1 MILHNKFQRLVIG
14 DWPHKC
20 SSLIVKFLGYDIY
33 FGRKPSSELIY
44 KVSSLL
50 INKIFY
56 FKHCETSVSETPH
69 QDGDD
74 AFELL
79 LHQVTDDLVVE
90 VLHRLP
96 LQTHKQHSVKINTIM
111 GIN

>member
-1 MILHNKFQRLVIG
+1 MESRA
-14 DWPHKC
+14 
-20 SSLIVKFLGYDIY
+20 SS
-33 FGRKPSSELIY
+33 
-44 KVSSLL
+44 
-50 INKIFY
+50 
-56 FKHCETSVSETPH
+56 H

-96 LQTHKQHSVKINTIM
+96 LEGQNSS
-111 GIN
+111 

>member
-1 MILHNKFQRLVIG
+1 MSDVIYTYLNLTC
-14 DWPHKC
+14 K
-20 SSLIVKFLGYDIY
+20 Y
-33 FGRKPSSELIY
+33 FGVLYLAYNMNSLHELCLLLKLNLVLKSSVAETESR
-44 KVSSLL
+44 VS
-50 INKIFY
+50 
-56 FKHCETSVSETPH
+56 PH

-96 LQTHKQHSVKINTIM
+96 LKRQTFLVRDQEKINSKLSSST
-111 GIN
+111 GRGQHC